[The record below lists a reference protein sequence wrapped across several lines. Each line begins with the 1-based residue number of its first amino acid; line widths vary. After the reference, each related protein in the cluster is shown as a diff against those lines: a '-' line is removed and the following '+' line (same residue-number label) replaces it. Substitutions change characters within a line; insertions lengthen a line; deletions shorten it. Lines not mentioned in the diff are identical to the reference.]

1 MIRRLGDN
9 NFFFKTS
16 YNSIYFLLT
25 IIHLSVKV
33 VYNWLSAHH
42 TIQQNYLPIQYNIVN
57 NSNTKKKK

>member
-1 MIRRLGDN
+1 MTYNI
-9 NFFFKTS
+9 FTS

-42 TIQQNYLPIQYNIVN
+42 TIQQNFLPIQYNIVN
-57 NSNTKKKK
+57 NSNKKKKKKKTIEKV